1 MQRHPPSASRHCPAA
16 LQLLASPAALALRPF
31 TLAVLRECAA
41 IPRGRVATYGAL
53 AAAVGRPG
61 AAQAVGN
68 ALHANPF
75 APAVPCHRVL
85 PASLRLGGFEGQRE
99 GSCSASSAKKRAL
112 LAAEGVRFDAQ
123 GRLEGGAA
131 LLHAW
136 PGGSGGGGGGGGG
149 SSSSGGSKPAAVA
162 EPAGPGTAPGSKRRR
177 GAL

>member
-1 MQRHPPSASRHCPAA
+1 MLQRHPPSASHYCPLA
-16 LQLLASPAALALRPF
+16 LQLLASPAGFQLTPF
-31 TLAVLRECAA
+31 TQAVLRECAA

-53 AAAVGRPG
+53 AAAAGRPG

-75 APAVPCHRVL
+75 APTVPCHRVL

-99 GSCSASSAKKRAL
+99 GRACASSAKKRAL
-112 LAAEGVRFDAQ
+112 LEAEGVRFSAQ

-136 PGGSGGGGGGGGG
+136 PSASSSGGGGGGSGGG
-149 SSSSGGSKPAAVA
+149 SGKPSAPVAAAAAAAVT
-162 EPAGPGTAPGSKRRR
+162 GKRRR
-177 GAL
+177 GAP